1 MPSFIE
7 IGEPLTL
14 TMIDASPWRLNLLA
28 ERSNRMGAANELIWC
43 ISKKGRRFFSYG
55 IDKNASRL
63 FPFTQNEKVSRFKLA
78 QNGRL
83 WFLDGYTDKLIYTHY
98 NGEWRDFT
106 NGGTMR
112 RLVQSLR
119 DFIMTGKLLYGDLG
133 PWPEMRGMPLSH
145 SNDRW
150 AYGSDM
156 ELVRQKALELKII

>member
-1 MPSFIE
+1 MPGFIE
-7 IGEPLTL
+7 IGEPMTL
-14 TMIDASPWRLNLLA
+14 IWINATTWRLNLLA
-28 ERSNRMGAANELIWC
+28 ERHNRMGVANELIWY

-55 IDKNASRL
+55 TN
-63 FPFTQNEKVSRFKLA
+63 NEKVSRFRLA

-98 NGEWRDFT
+98 NGEWRGFT

-133 PWPEMRGMPLSH
+133 PWPSDFRLGVSG
-145 SNDRW
+145 DRW

-156 ELVRQKALELKII
+156 ELVRQKACELKII